1 MAPYDMPMHDEPD
14 GDEPEMGPEG
24 DAAEGSSDK
33 YALAG
38 RTIRHALADG
48 DDTALA
54 EAVCHL
60 IDIHTGGGGEEPQG
74 PKEKPNLALLLMGKK
89 KKD

>member
-1 MAPYDMPMHDEPD
+1 MTPYDDMAGADPTLEGEEPD
-14 GDEPEMGPEG
+14 GDEAG
-24 DAAEGSSDK
+24 GSSDK

-54 EAVCHL
+54 EAICHL
-60 IDIHTGGGGEEPQG
+60 IDIHTGEGGEEPEAPG
-74 PKEKPNLALLLMGKK
+74 EKPNLALLLMGKK
-89 KKD
+89 KKG